1 MADNLGPKSSRC
13 GEQNELPQPP
23 ERELVMSNDQSY
35 PWFNLENY
43 RRRNEFG
50 FDGWKEMLDRRAG
63 FEADFIRQQSLP
75 IEDRNGFVGENFDRE
90 AWPLYLGQVL
100 PCHYETTAGN
110 VESPTSRFP
119 IEDVTRLSVPDENG
133 VRPIGQWSL
142 EHSPIRLLSVDPRVP
157 EEVLCEAFEKWLRGV
172 REIMP
177 RPVTRRGR
185 PTLNI
190 RIDQNHLRSWS
201 QYNILAVFDLD
212 LYDKAKGLRLLT
224 NEALGKLLGSSA
236 YGNPE
241 EWGREAR
248 AKTTE
253 AFECLELLTA
263 QIESGMN

>member
-1 MADNLGPKSSRC
+1 
-13 GEQNELPQPP
+13 
-23 ERELVMSNDQSY
+23 MSNDQSY

-50 FDGWKEMLDRRAG
+50 YDGWKEMLDRRAR
-63 FEADFIRQQSLP
+63 FEVDFIRQQSLP
-75 IEDRNGFVGENFDRE
+75 IEDRGGFVGEDFDRE

-100 PCHYETTAGN
+100 PCHYETTADN
-110 VESPTSRFP
+110 VGSPISRRP
-119 IEDVTRLSVPDENG
+119 IEDVTRLTLPDEYG

-157 EEVLCEAFEKWLRGV
+157 EEVLRQAFDKWLRGV

-185 PTLNI
+185 PALNV

-224 NEALGKLLGSSA
+224 NQALGKLLGSSA

-241 EWGREAR
+241 EWGRDAR

-263 QIESGMN
+263 QIESGMI

>member
-1 MADNLGPKSSRC
+1 
-13 GEQNELPQPP
+13 
-23 ERELVMSNDQSY
+23 MSNDQSY

-50 FDGWKEMLDRRAG
+50 FDGWKEMLDRRLYG
-63 FEADFIRQQSLP
+63 NNLFP
-75 IEDRNGFVGENFDRE
+75 EDRGGFVGEDFDRE

-110 VESPTSRFP
+110 VESPTSRLP
-119 IEDVTRLSVPDENG
+119 IEDVTHLTVPDENG
-133 VRPIGQWSL
+133 VRPIGQWSF
-142 EHSPIRLLSVDPRVP
+142 EHCPNRLLSVDPQVP
-157 EEVLCEAFEKWLRGV
+157 EEALRKAFDEWLRNV
-172 REIMP
+172 RKIMP

-185 PTLNI
+185 PAPNI
-190 RIDQNHLRSWS
+190 RVDKSHLRSWA
-201 QYNILAVFDLD
+201 QYNVPAIFDLD
-212 LYDKAKGLRLLT
+212 LYDKTKGRKLLT